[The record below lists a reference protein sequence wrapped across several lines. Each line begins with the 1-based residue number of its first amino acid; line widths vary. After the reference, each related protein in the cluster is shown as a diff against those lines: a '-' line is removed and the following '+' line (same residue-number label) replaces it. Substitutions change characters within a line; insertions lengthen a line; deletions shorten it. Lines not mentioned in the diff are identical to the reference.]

1 MSYEEIVLYIET
13 NIYDSVGFEN
23 LEENK
28 QKKLMNNA
36 INLLNKFLPNV
47 YTNGE
52 IPIEDIVDQMLYML
66 KQDDTFKRASM
77 GMTSMSVEG
86 GASMSFDLSKV
97 SDFIAPELAL
107 KYDLGEG
114 NRVRKV
120 GSYSYNISDTYRNGT
135 SNQRDTRY
143 IRNRGDS

>member
-1 MSYEEIVLYIET
+1 MSYEEIVEYIEI
-13 NIYDSVGFEN
+13 NVYDSEGFEN
-23 LEENK
+23 LDESK
-28 QKKLMNNA
+28 QKKLINNA
-36 INLLNKFLPNV
+36 TNLLNKFLPNI

-52 IPIEDIVDQMLYML
+52 IPVEDIVDQMLYML

-107 KYDLGEG
+107 KYDLGDG
-114 NRVRKV
+114 NKVRKV
-120 GSYSYNISDTYRNGT
+120 GSYVYGINDTYRNGT
-135 SNQRDTRY
+135 NNQRDTRY
-143 IRNRGDS
+143 INYRSGR